1 MCGIVGYAI
10 SKTHSHGPYSGNL
23 QTAIASLNHRG
34 PDHSA
39 VWFSPKKNIGFAH
52 SRLSILD
59 LSDLANQPMIDPSKK
74 YIISF
79 NGEIYNFKELRSEL
93 ESLGSIFRSKSD
105 TEVILNGFIEWG
117 PNIFQKL
124 QGMFA
129 ISILDLVSSS
139 IFLARDHSGQKPL
152 YFNFDER
159 KEAFIFGS
167 EIKAINKFSIFK
179 NQIDQFGLNQL
190 FSEGYCSGKQ
200 SIFADTFKVNAGSYI
215 KFDYKNQKL
224 GEHIY
229 WDLAE
234 IVNRN
239 NTHSIKNHDLDFLTN
254 KLSNLLEQSI
264 ELQLNADVPVGLLL
278 SGGVDSSLIVAIAS
292 KIRDNLNTFT
302 VRFSEHN
309 EFDEAEHAQ
318 VIASKFHTNHIE
330 LDASIIEPSI
340 FDELTRY
347 YDEPIFDT
355 SMVPTFLLSKLVS
368 NHCKVALGGDGG
380 DELFGGYPH
389 YDKLLKINDSS
400 RYIPEFLRTGASA
413 VLQNT
418 LPIGV
423 RGKKTAE
430 FFASNLEK
438 SYPNTAELFSYKERG
453 RLFNAKY
460 IELIDVEPSRREK
473 LLDTPDLIERFT
485 YHDFNN
491 FLREDI
497 LVKVDRASMANS
509 LEIRAPFLDHK
520 IIEFAFTEIPSDFKV
535 TTQERKIILKNLA
548 QRILPDRF
556 DLVRKQ
562 GFSLPLKKLVI
573 QEDWHDFFR
582 DKIHNSNPDVFNK
595 AYAMKLLKSQ
605 HDLSNNAERLSAL
618 VFFMSWVE
626 RFNPSFS

>member
-10 SKTHSHGPYSGNL
+10 SKTNSHGSYSENL
-23 QTAIASLNHRG
+23 QTAIESLNHRG

-39 VWFSPKKNIGFAH
+39 VWFSPQKNIGFAH

-59 LSDLANQPMIDPSKK
+59 LSDLANQPMIDASQK

-79 NGEIYNFKELRSEL
+79 NGEIYNFKELRFEL
-93 ESLGSIFRSKSD
+93 ESLGSIFLSGSD

-129 ISILDLVSSS
+129 VSILDLVSSS

-152 YFNFDER
+152 YFNFDET
-159 KEAFIFGS
+159 KEVFIFGS
-167 EIKAINKFSIFK
+167 EIKALNKFLIFK

-200 SIFADTFKVNAGSYI
+200 SIFAGTCKVNAGSYL
-215 KFDYKNQKL
+215 KFDYKNQTL
-224 GEHIY
+224 DEHIY

-234 IVNRN
+234 IVNNN
-239 NTHSIKNHDLDFLTN
+239 NTHSNKKNNLDYLTN

-292 KIRDNLNTFT
+292 KIKDNLNTFT

-318 VIASKFHTNHIE
+318 LIASKFHTNHIE
-330 LDASIIEPSI
+330 LDASIIKPSI
-340 FDELTRY
+340 FDELTSH

-400 RYIPEFLRTGASA
+400 RYIPEFLRKGTSA
-413 VLQNT
+413 VFQNI
-418 LPIGV
+418 LPIGL

-430 FFASNLEK
+430 FFASNLHK

-453 RLFNAKY
+453 LLFNAEH
-460 IELIDVEPSRREK
+460 IPLIDVESSREKK

-509 LEIRAPFLDHK
+509 LEIRSPFLDHK
-520 IIEFAFTEIPSDFKV
+520 IIEFAFTEIPSDLKV

-548 QRILPDRF
+548 QRMLPDRF
-556 DLVRKQ
+556 NFARKQ
-562 GFSLPLKKLVI
+562 GLSLPLKKLVI

-582 DKIHNSNPDVFNK
+582 DKIRNSNPDVFNQ

-605 HDLSNNAERLSAL
+605 NDLSNNAERLSAL

-626 RFNPSFS
+626 RFNPSFF